1 MLHNFIQGDRL
12 YVVSY
17 RFLWLGSAAWFNNC
31 LKIFTSAYKI
41 KGDTMDTIAHIK
53 QEGNY
58 TTLYNQKGERLYRI
72 YGIPLSHTDSII
84 TIKKENGQ
92 IWELE
97 LVTHP
102 FSPVYDEGSKVLI
115 LGSFPPPS
123 SQSYGFY
130 YGNRRN
136 NFWHSLAEIL
146 NNKAP
151 HDILQSTHTTKPTHN
166 TPAIYDSLKA
176 KKAFLFTH
184 KIALW
189 DIIKSC
195 MRKKDSSSDS
205 DIVISSIIPNDLT
218 EIFKNAPNIKVVIT
232 TGNLASRMYQKHY
245 GKGFFAKGFGT
256 KRDGERENESRGK
269 NEGRGIMSNENGGRI
284 CQDSDYQS
292 TNPRSKTR
300 GYNSKDYRHDALYPL
315 HIPICSSSQRNQK
328 RNFRD
333 ELRQAL
339 QNL

>member
-1 MLHNFIQGDRL
+1 
-12 YVVSY
+12 
-17 RFLWLGSAAWFNNC
+17 
-31 LKIFTSAYKI
+31 
-41 KGDTMDTIAHIK
+41 
-53 QEGNY
+53 
-58 TTLYNQKGERLYRI
+58 
-72 YGIPLSHTDSII
+72 
-84 TIKKENGQ
+84 
-92 IWELE
+92 
-97 LVTHP
+97 
-102 FSPVYDEGSKVLI
+102 
-115 LGSFPPPS
+115 
-123 SQSYGFY
+123 
-130 YGNRRN
+130 
-136 NFWHSLAEIL
+136 
-146 NNKAP
+146 
-151 HDILQSTHTTKPTHN
+151 
-166 TPAIYDSLKA
+166 
-176 KKAFLFTH
+176 
-184 KIALW
+184 
-189 DIIKSC
+189 

-269 NEGRGIMSNENGGRI
+269 NEGRGTMSNENGDRI